1 MIWESA
7 KTTKIRIVYYVSA
20 KPNEGSVSL
29 NECLKTGPPLQNS
42 LWDILIKSRFR
53 PIMLCGDIQKTF
65 LQNRIWESERDVLKF
80 HWVKNSDPS
89 VVEKNRFT
97 LFAFGSTQSP
107 FTLQGTLKERFQYY
121 INEYLTLIE
130 SISEDMYVHDL
141 VSGSIIEEIEVIKQS
156 IELFRKGGFSLQ

>member
-1 MIWESA
+1 M
-7 KTTKIRIVYYVSA
+7 
-20 KPNEGSVSL
+20 
-29 NECLKTGPPLQNS
+29 
-42 LWDILIKSRFR
+42 
-53 PIMLCGDIQKTF
+53 
-65 LQNRIWESERDVLKF
+65 LKF

-89 VVEKNRFT
+89 VVEMNRFT
-97 LFAFGSTQSP
+97 LFAFGPTQSP

-156 IELFRKGGFSLQ
+156 IEFFRKGGFSLQ